1 MRIVIVDTE
10 MSGDLIGG
18 AQLFLPGLMKG
29 LIERGHD
36 VHCVARGEINERV
49 RGKIEATGVKIHW
62 DIWARSMLVDDA
74 DSIFAEWINK
84 VGPDVFLISTSADM
98 GWVVLPMLDS
108 SIATICIGHSN
119 SDGYYLPAGHYRKFL
134 TGAVG
139 VSEEICLQY
148 REKCSIRP
156 EYTQWIP
163 YGVTP
168 SSEEPKDEGNDAALR
183 LVYVGRLAEPDKKVS
198 DLIRI
203 VERLRSSRIAYSL
216 KVIGDG
222 PMMPA
227 FQSELN
233 AEIAAGTLEM
243 LGWVDNAVLLEHLRS
258 SDVSLL
264 VSESEGFC
272 IALVEAMA
280 NGCCPIVT
288 DIDSGNKQLVE
299 NGVNGFVVPVGDVG
313 GFVDK
318 IELLA
323 ADRGRLTEMRKAAWY
338 TGRQYGIDRMVED
351 YLSCFE
357 RAVEDAR
364 ANPRTP
370 DPNFPLMES
379 CRSKYPLWLRRL
391 KAKASAIFA

>member
-1 MRIVIVDTE
+1 MKIAVTDTTVHGSMIGGGHLFVVPLLLGLRERGHEIHFISADTPNEIIRDRIATTGVKMHKRLWPVDALVEDATPVFARWLNE
-10 MSGDLIGG
+10 LAPDIHLISASGDL
-18 AQLFLPGLMKG
+18 
-29 LIERGHD
+29 
-36 VHCVARGEINERV
+36 
-49 RGKIEATGVKIHW
+49 
-62 DIWARSMLVDDA
+62 
-74 DSIFAEWINK
+74 
-84 VGPDVFLISTSADM
+84 
-98 GWVVLPMLDS
+98 GWTVLPLLDA
-108 SIATICIGHSN
+108 SIATVNIAHSD
-119 SDGYYLPAGHYRKFL
+119 STTFYDPLRHYSRFM
-134 TGAVG
+134 TRSVG
-139 VSEEICLQY
+139 VSHEICEKFQSYSLVD
-148 REKCSIRP
+148 RENI
-156 EYTQWIP
+156 EWIP
-163 YGVTP
+163 YGVIP
-168 SSEEPKDEGNDAALR
+168 SEQLPAGSSGDITK
-183 LVYVGRLAEPDKKVS
+183 LVYVGRLAEPNKKVS

-203 VERLRSSRIAYSL
+203 VKRLRDEGFEYSL
-216 KVIGDG
+216 TVIGDG
-222 PMMPA
+222 PMMPE
-227 FQSELN
+227 FRREL
-233 AEIAAGTLEM
+233 AYEIGCGKVQM
-243 LGWVDNAVLLEHLRS
+243 LGWIENADLLRHLRE

-364 ANPRTP
+364 SNPRTP